1 MHLLNRGPCRD
12 AATWGFAAGLA
23 LSGGGPLSA
32 ITGPARKWF
41 PGAAARGGSRETLIF
56 AKLVFPGK
64 TGPGNQGAALTWV
77 LWCIGA

>member
-1 MHLLNRGPCRD
+1 MVLTSCRD
-12 AATWGFAAGLA
+12 AATWGFAAGLS

-41 PGAAARGGSRETLIF
+41 PGAAAGWFRETLIF
-56 AKLVFPGK
+56 GKLVFPGK
-64 TGPGNQGAALTWV
+64 PGPGNRGAALKLV